1 MIQLSLRQEESRL
14 IYLAVAYHL
23 GRPGSELDPLTKQ
36 PVEHGLAEV
45 ARDLQ
50 PQLRLAVATINLQ
63 DNQVQRLLS
72 GMLGSITE
80 LKAYP
85 MLERRPDADGGERR
99 SSVAGFDRSLS
110 HLFPEVD
117 EDAEN
122 AMAIAERD
130 ADAKTKPRSAI
141 GGANGGD
148 DGRREAVAPA
158 RLVALQSLSA
168 GANSAI
174 FLLFAKY
181 GLLKPLG
188 LNESLP

>member
-122 AMAIAERD
+122 AMAIAERMLMLKRSLD
-130 ADAKTKPRSAI
+130 QRLAAPTAATTEEEKPSP
-141 GGANGGD
+141 
-148 DGRREAVAPA
+148 RRGWWPFS
-158 RLVALQSLSA
+158 R
-168 GANSAI
+168 
-174 FLLFAKY
+174 
-181 GLLKPLG
+181 
-188 LNESLP
+188 